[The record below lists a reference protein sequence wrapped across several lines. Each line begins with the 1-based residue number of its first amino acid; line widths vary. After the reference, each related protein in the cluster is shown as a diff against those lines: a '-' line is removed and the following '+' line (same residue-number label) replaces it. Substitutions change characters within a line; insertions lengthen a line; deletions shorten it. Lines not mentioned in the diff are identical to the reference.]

1 MDMNE
6 NTAAFVAAHRHDNV
20 RELALR
26 YGNAQGRQTAT
37 DDVDLPFALDQ
48 IAGWQK
54 ARKKLPTWAATNGII
69 YPPHLNME
77 QCSSEATAR
86 YKEGLGE
93 RLGDGLLVDLT
104 GGFGVDFAF
113 MAPHFRHA
121 IYVERD
127 EKLCAMA
134 QHNFEVL
141 GLNNVEVV
149 NKDAETFLNEWRNHK
164 SQFTNLNAQFT
175 IYLDPARRDANG
187 HKVSGIE
194 DCTPDV
200 LAMKDEL
207 LTKADHVM
215 IKLSP
220 MLDWH
225 AAAKAFDGS
234 CREVH
239 IVSVGNECKEL
250 LLVLGRGDAPLRL
263 VCANDEQRF
272 RCLPDAHARLRLADS
287 LQARFLY
294 VPNASVMKAGVY
306 AQLTVAYPVAM
317 VDTNSHLFV
326 GNEDVE
332 DFPGRKFALLATT
345 TMNKREL
352 KQKLAG
358 VGKANVAVRN
368 FPMSA
373 VELKKRLGVEDGGDV
388 YIYGT
393 TMRGRHVLLIAAQCN
408 K

>member
-1 MDMNE
+1 MNE
-6 NTAAFVAAHRHDNV
+6 NTAAFVAVHRHDDV

-26 YGNAQGRQTAT
+26 YGNAQGRQTTT

-48 IAGWQK
+48 IAGWQTAQK
-54 ARKKLPTWAATNGII
+54 KKKKLPTWAATDGII

-86 YKEGLGE
+86 YKERLGE

-113 MAPHFRHA
+113 MASHFRHA

-127 EKLCAMA
+127 ERLCAMA

-149 NKDAETFLNEWRNHK
+149 CADATTFLHERL
-164 SQFTNLNAQFT
+164 SPLPVGGRL

-200 LAMKDEL
+200 HAMKDEL
-207 LTKADHVM
+207 LGRADHVM

-250 LLVLGRGDAPLRL
+250 LLVLGRGAAPLRL

-272 RCLPDAHARLRLADS
+272 QCLPDAHARLRLADS

-294 VPNASVMKAGVY
+294 VPNASVMKAGAY

-317 VDTNSHLFV
+317 VDTNSHLFM
-326 GNEDVE
+326 GDEDVE
-332 DFPGRKFALLATT
+332 DFPGRKLALLATT

-352 KQKLAG
+352 RQKLAG

-388 YIYGT
+388 YIFGT
-393 TMRGRHVLLIAAQCN
+393 TMRGRHVLLIAEARN
-408 K
+408 SG